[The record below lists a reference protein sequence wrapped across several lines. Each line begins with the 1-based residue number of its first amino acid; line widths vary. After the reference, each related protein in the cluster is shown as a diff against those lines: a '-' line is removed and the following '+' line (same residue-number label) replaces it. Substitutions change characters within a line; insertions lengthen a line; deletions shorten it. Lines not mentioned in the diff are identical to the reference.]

1 MQKIIAIVNYL
12 KLSTPPDAVN
22 RTRNPQSSDYYKDG
36 EDYFETSL
44 LVIEERVERLYGFFH
59 PYIHKV
65 IYRYLD
71 CGDLYNGFA
80 PV

>member
-44 LVIEERVERLYGFFH
+44 QVIETLYH
-59 PYIHKV
+59 
-65 IYRYLD
+65 
-71 CGDLYNGFA
+71 
-80 PV
+80 